1 MTTLEIILSVIIA
14 ALLYA
19 VHRLDS
25 DRRLVEYMLATTV
38 QTADQLFERINQ
50 VIEDVVVD
58 DEDERAM
65 TEYHLSWESV
75 PYFMLPNDL
84 STLGPAKDT
93 DNVATKRNS
102 KIHRNF
108 AEQFTE
114 EVLSMA
120 EQLRLRGLRVSL
132 DRENTID
139 EYFSRQR

>member
-38 QTADQLFERINQ
+38 QTADQLFERINH

-65 TEYHLSWESV
+65 TEYHLSWE
-75 PYFMLPNDL
+75 
-84 STLGPAKDT
+84 
-93 DNVATKRNS
+93 
-102 KIHRNF
+102 
-108 AEQFTE
+108 
-114 EVLSMA
+114 
-120 EQLRLRGLRVSL
+120 
-132 DRENTID
+132 
-139 EYFSRQR
+139 